1 MNVIVAMTAAHIDQ
15 IAEIEKDSFL
25 TPWSR
30 SMLANELKNE
40 LASYFIVEN
49 QGEVVAYMG
58 YYRIL
63 DEGHITNIAVK
74 REWRGRGIGKE
85 LLSYTLNNMRERG
98 VSRTTLEVNEHN
110 NIAINLYVSFGF
122 KLLGRRPRYYE
133 GRDDALIYW
142 LDFSEEQN

>member
-1 MNVIVAMTAAHIDQ
+1 MNGIVAMTDAHIDQ
-15 IAEIEKDSFL
+15 IAEIEKNSFL

-40 LASYFIVEN
+40 IASYFVVEN
-49 QGEVVAYMG
+49 RGEVVAYMG

-74 REWRGRGIGKE
+74 KEWRGHDIGKE
-85 LLSYTLNNMRERG
+85 LLRYTLNNMRGRG
-98 VSRTTLEVNEHN
+98 VSRATLEVNEHN
-110 NIAINLYVSFGF
+110 DIAINLYTSFGF

-142 LDFSEEQN
+142 LDISEEQN